1 MDLLY
6 LVVVLI
12 VVVILI
18 IVLFK
23 VLDHLMILPAA
34 LYAVNNDQDS
44 LTITD
49 KDPPPNSGLS
59 ISVNHANS
67 TECFKNK

>member
-23 VLDHLMILPAA
+23 VLDHLMILPAV
-34 LYAVNNDQDS
+34 YA
-44 LTITD
+44 TISEPLVEKTLD
-49 KDPPPNSGLS
+49 TGPAQIVINQS
-59 ISVNHANS
+59 NS
-67 TECFKNK
+67 TDCFRAK

>member
-34 LYAVNNDQDS
+34 YAVNAADQDT

-49 KDPPPNSGLS
+49 KDPPPNSG
-59 ISVNHANS
+59 IAITVQHANS
-67 TECFKNK
+67 TQCLRTN